1 VGSQNLGSKGI
12 CDFVTVLACYP
23 AIFGHL
29 DHLTMVAEAPDQ
41 HGGGLG
47 RLEGGK
53 NGLNGRNIIS
63 SIICIPD
70 FFCIYFLIA
79 VWKDPLQHFKN

>member
-1 VGSQNLGSKGI
+1 MGPN
-12 CDFVTVLACYP
+12 DFVTVLAYYP
-23 AIFGHL
+23 AIFGHV

-47 RLEGGK
+47 HLEGGK
-53 NGLNGRNIIS
+53 NGLNGRNIIF

-70 FFCIYFLIA
+70 LFVSIFL
-79 VWKDPLQHFKN
+79 

>member
-1 VGSQNLGSKGI
+1 MGSKGM

-41 HGGGLG
+41 HGGDLG
-47 RLEGGK
+47 RLGDGK
-53 NGLNGRNIIS
+53 KALNS
-63 SIICIPD
+63 
-70 FFCIYFLIA
+70 
-79 VWKDPLQHFKN
+79 